1 MQDDASSKW
10 RPRYLQLDVRRMAQV
25 LVCLICDR
33 IKWMLPTATSVPR
46 PLRRS
51 AAYSTECLIWQT
63 TTPLSGCIRT
73 SSSRWCGAHCS
84 METYTN
90 SIAVHHAAQ
99 LMLIMEYILFII
111 TNKKYYFMQ
120 MSFLFYYQSI
130 LSEYNFVVNMSSLSW
145 AAKRDTSDGDV
156 DPIIGPCNWQKVS

>member
-1 MQDDASSKW
+1 
-10 RPRYLQLDVRRMAQV
+10 
-25 LVCLICDR
+25 
-33 IKWMLPTATSVPR
+33 
-46 PLRRS
+46 
-51 AAYSTECLIWQT
+51 
-63 TTPLSGCIRT
+63 
-73 SSSRWCGAHCS
+73 
-84 METYTN
+84 
-90 SIAVHHAAQ
+90 
-99 LMLIMEYILFII
+99 MLIMEYILFII